1 MSRQVRVPA
10 GTSLQAAINAAQPGD
25 ELLLAP
31 GATYTSEFVLPIKG
45 ANTAWIVIRTEVSE
59 AALGAPGTRMTPSRA
74 RSLNLARIVTNTNQ
88 AAISTALGANHYR
101 LTGVE
106 ITATGTQDVYAL
118 VDFGK
123 NDGSQTL
130 ATMAHNL
137 VLDRSYVHGLG
148 HLHLRRCVSLNSATA
163 AVVDSWLGEC
173 HSNQGDSQAISGING
188 PGPFLIQ
195 NSMLE
200 GGHMAFMFGGGDPSI
215 TGLVPSDITI
225 RGNHLYRPAA
235 WKGVWGTKTIAETK
249 NARRVLIEGN
259 VIENVWAD
267 GQVGFA
273 LLFKSTNQDGGC
285 TWCTTSDVTFR
296 YNRVRNVAA
305 LFNIAAMP
313 DRPALPA
320 ARFTIHDN
328 LADAV
333 NVRPFLGPGITLQ
346 VLGDVADL
354 VFVHNT
360 TIAPTGNSAT
370 MFDGRPNTRLVMHS
384 NVFTNGQYGIFGSG
398 KGIGLPMLQFYAP
411 KAIFER
417 NVIVG
422 ADCGVYPPTTSCP
435 TKLTDVGFTKLLAGD
450 YRMSAESGYRRRG
463 FDGRDIGADIDRVAE
478 LTRRATVDP

>member
-1 MSRQVRVPA
+1 
-10 GTSLQAAINAAQPGD
+10 
-25 ELLLAP
+25 
-31 GATYTSEFVLPIKG
+31 
-45 ANTAWIVIRTEVSE
+45 
-59 AALGAPGTRMTPSRA
+59 MTPSRA

-328 LADAV
+328 VMDNV
-333 NVRPFLGPGITLQ
+333 NVGQYNGPGIALQ
-346 VLGDVADL
+346 VLGDVAD
-354 VFVHNT
+354 VIFAHNT
-360 TIAPTGNSAT
+360 AIAPNGNSIT
-370 MFDGRPNTRLVMHS
+370 MFDGNPNSRLVMHS
-384 NVFTNGQYGIFGSG
+384 NVFTNGQYGVFGSG
-398 KGIGLPMLQFYAP
+398 AGIGTQALNAYAP
-411 KAIFER
+411 GYLFAANAI
-417 NVIVG
+417 IG
-422 ADCGVYPPTTSCP
+422 ANCGVYPVGTTCPSSISGIGFVNPT
-435 TKLTDVGFTKLLAGD
+435 AGD
-450 YRMSAESGYRRRG
+450 YRLSSGSTYTAKG
-463 FDGRDIGADIDRVAE
+463 YDGRSVGADADKVNVA
-478 LTRRATVDP
+478 TMGAVVAP